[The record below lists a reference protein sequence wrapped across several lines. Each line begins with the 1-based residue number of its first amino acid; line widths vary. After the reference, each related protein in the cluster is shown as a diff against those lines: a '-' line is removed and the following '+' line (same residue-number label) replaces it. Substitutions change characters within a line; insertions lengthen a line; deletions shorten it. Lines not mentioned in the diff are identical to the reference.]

1 MAKRDM
7 VSWHALLSVYVE
19 MRMMELASKSFDEME
34 DTKVKPDNCTLVNIL
49 FACAR
54 TGALRQGEWI
64 HAYIDKNGFGIDGFI
79 TTALVDMYSKCGNIE
94 KATRVFRSTSRKD
107 ISTWNSI
114 ISGRSTHGFG
124 EQALQILFDLLWC
137 FELCC

>member
-1 MAKRDM
+1 MAERDV
-7 VSWHALLSVYVE
+7 VSWHALLSAYVE
-19 MRMMELASKSFDEME
+19 MRMMELASELFNEME

-49 FACAR
+49 SACAR
-54 TGALRQGEWI
+54 IGALSQGEWI
-64 HAYIDKNGFGIDGFI
+64 HAYIDKNRFGIDGFI
-79 TTALVDMYSKCGNIE
+79 ATALVDMYFKCGNVE

-114 ISGRSTHGFG
+114 ISGLITHGFG
-124 EQALQILFDLLWC
+124 EQALQIWC